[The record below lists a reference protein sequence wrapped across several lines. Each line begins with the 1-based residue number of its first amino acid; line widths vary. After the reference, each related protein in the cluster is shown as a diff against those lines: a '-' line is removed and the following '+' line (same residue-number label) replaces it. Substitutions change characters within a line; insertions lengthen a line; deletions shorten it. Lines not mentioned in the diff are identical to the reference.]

1 MLKNKAR
8 DVTEMRRISMFWEIS
23 NLGVEDKKLQESMG
37 AFEKAVGVP
46 NVSRAKVFDFDVFA
60 YIEGKGRRRYTFG
73 LRLAPMS

>member
-1 MLKNKAR
+1 
-8 DVTEMRRISMFWEIS
+8 MRRITMFWEIS